1 MKSEQLRFSGFESM
15 CGCWRTRD
23 LLGNT
28 LSAHACPEC
37 IELALAYLE
46 DLLYLDKESSV
57 SALSRVEAEKSV
69 PFRLLAR
76 S

>member
-1 MKSEQLRFSGFESM
+1 MKSDQLRFVEFESM
-15 CGCWRTRD
+15 CGCWSTRD
-23 LLGNT
+23 AVGNV
-28 LSAHACPEC
+28 LSGHACPEC
-37 IELALAYLE
+37 VELALAYLE
-46 DLLYLDKESSV
+46 DLLYLDKEVSV